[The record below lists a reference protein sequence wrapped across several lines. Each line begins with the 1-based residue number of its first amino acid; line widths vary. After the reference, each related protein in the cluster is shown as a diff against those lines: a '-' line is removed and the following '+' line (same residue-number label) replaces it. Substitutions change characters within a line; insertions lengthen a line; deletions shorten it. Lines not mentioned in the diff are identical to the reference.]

1 MPTRFKEEI
10 GMTESR
16 RIEELKTRHAELEK
30 ALEAEANRPFPDQ
43 TALTDLKKQKLQAKD
58 QIARLEQ
65 G

>member
-1 MPTRFKEEI
+1 
-10 GMTESR
+10 MTESR
-16 RIEELKTRHAELEK
+16 RIEELKARHAELEK